1 MKKKKYKY
9 LKEENTKLGRKTTIR
24 ARIMRLS
31 FISVIVAVVSLT
43 VFNLVNMRREVGGNA
58 TGQIELL
65 TMAYSS
71 AISNAD
77 LNKSNVF
84 MKEIFTDFAENN
96 PYGGFGFAVTKHGAV
111 FSETGSEVI
120 KNGDNIV
127 TLAESDSGYAE
138 LAAVIN
144 SFTDTENMTQLVMEG
159 SNNRNQKLIT
169 LNGEKYYLGWAVIK
183 NFDTCYTM
191 ILLPYKNVMGEFWIA
206 AATATAIAAVLLIA
220 SIIVSLQVAN
230 RITKP
235 ITDATKRL
243 RALSKGDLGSP
254 SPVTYRNDE
263 TLILL
268 TSLSD
273 TIKSLTE
280 YISDIK
286 DVLSGV
292 ADGNLLVKSNAD
304 YSGDFYMIKQALEQI
319 LRSLNGA
326 FGQVNRAAG
335 SVKTCSA
342 NVSDGTNVLSQNS
355 AAEAVTMQQLTAS
368 VASVSD
374 KINLNAEEAE
384 KARSLTDEADTLTS
398 DGKTN
403 MDHMIEAI
411 TEIETSANEIEKIIN
426 VIDDIAFQTNI
437 LALNAAVEAAR
448 AGEAGKGFAVVADEV
463 RNLAVKSSEAAAK
476 TNILIENSV
485 NSVRRGT
492 TLAGQTAQSLEKMA
506 EMVNS
511 VKLIVD
517 NIAVSARDQA
527 KTVYEINKGM
537 EVINDS
543 IQGNSA
549 AANKNAEYSRE
560 LSDQFE
566 RLDKMINKFKFNG

>member
-96 PYGGFGFAVTKHGAV
+96 PYGGFGFAVTKHGSV

-120 KNGDNIV
+120 KNGDNIL

-159 SNNRNQKLIT
+159 SNNRSQKLIT
-169 LNGEKYYLGWAVIK
+169 LNGEKYYMGWAVIK

-191 ILLPYKNVMGEFWIA
+191 ILLPYKNVMGEFRIA

-263 TLILL
+263 TLVLL

-292 ADGNLLVKSNAD
+292 ADGNLLVRSNAD

-319 LRSLNGA
+319 LHSLNGA

-342 NVSDGTNVLSQNS
+342 NVSDGTNVLSHNS

-384 KARSLTDEADTLTS
+384 KARSLTDKADTLTS

-463 RNLAVKSSEAAAK
+463 RNLAVKSSEAAAR

-492 TLAGQTAQSLEKMA
+492 ALAGQTAQSLDKMA